1 METQEENSKKNNKKN
16 NKKNHKK
23 KHVALFHNATV
34 VMSLMSWYTTY
45 GGFKNTVFAEGQELV
60 AGLASMAIQL
70 ILLGG
75 VLHFAS
81 ILKFIRKNKK
91 IVVLKLIKMNIS
103 IKIKNIMQLIVVV
116 TFIFSMTTSIM
127 FSYISIANTIYQT
140 DFAVNGNI
148 KMDTFMRNT
157 MQEMESD
164 SEEYLDQMRTNLIGQ
179 MKENGEEIIRQS
191 AYRRAKEYAATNSTI
206 LELVETKELI
216 SLDKRTDV
224 IKKELLKSGN
234 EVKYWYKAIRKDYI
248 DNLHRN
254 LINSENLGNSQFSA
268 GLKNKINNINRDKYA
283 IYAEY
288 HNQYVFAMACYNKW
302 IVGLRGGKEAK
313 VQKIKEI
320 TKENLPTLEEMGSL
334 YDFCITIREGL
345 EKLKEII
352 DEVQGDG
359 KAPENTKR
367 LINEAKMNMDS
378 LILETDHIIA
388 RVENMIKSSYGKDAK
403 SFEEL
408 ISIFGSSET
417 PLEELDIA
425 RKQLLE
431 MQGAFLLDNNDKLE
445 EISEMIHNIERYI
458 YVVQFSK
465 ALGSLKTK
473 VNTNYNIVT
482 SVDENEAKGRV
493 IATGGAVTASGSGI
507 EETSQM
513 NVVVD
518 VTPDG
523 WTEVKKSQMT
533 ELEGLIYGHPC
544 NLFSQEIDHSTK
556 DNIVDKDK
564 AKKYKVV
571 ENETDGENESYISEA
586 ERYRKAFLDTSD
598 MEKAYDLIWG
608 DKNLFLYKGKAI
620 LALVFA
626 IFLDFGAFLIGLVM
640 HFSRKKRGKK

>member
-1 METQEENSKKNNKKN
+1 
-16 NKKNHKK
+16 
-23 KHVALFHNATV
+23 
-34 VMSLMSWYTTY
+34 
-45 GGFKNTVFAEGQELV
+45 
-60 AGLASMAIQL
+60 
-70 ILLGG
+70 
-75 VLHFAS
+75 
-81 ILKFIRKNKK
+81 
-91 IVVLKLIKMNIS
+91 
-103 IKIKNIMQLIVVV
+103 MQPIVVV

-148 KMDTFMRNT
+148 KMDIFMRNT

-216 SLDKRTDV
+216 SLDKRIDDV
-224 IKKELLKSGN
+224 IEKELLKSGN
-234 EVKYWYKAIRKDYI
+234 DVKYWYKAIRKDYI

-544 NLFSQEIDHSTK
+544 NLFSQEMDHSTK

-571 ENETDGENESYISEA
+571 KNETDGENESYISEA

>member
-1 METQEENSKKNNKKN
+1 
-16 NKKNHKK
+16 
-23 KHVALFHNATV
+23 
-34 VMSLMSWYTTY
+34 
-45 GGFKNTVFAEGQELV
+45 
-60 AGLASMAIQL
+60 
-70 ILLGG
+70 
-75 VLHFAS
+75 
-81 ILKFIRKNKK
+81 
-91 IVVLKLIKMNIS
+91 
-103 IKIKNIMQLIVVV
+103 MQPIVVV

-148 KMDTFMRNT
+148 KMDIFMRNT

-216 SLDKRTDV
+216 SLDKRIDDV
-224 IKKELLKSGN
+224 IEKELLKSGN
-234 EVKYWYKAIRKDYI
+234 DVKYWYKAIRKDYI

-320 TKENLPTLEEMGSL
+320 TKENLPTLEEMGTL

-544 NLFSQEIDHSTK
+544 NLFSQEMDHSTK

-571 ENETDGENESYISEA
+571 KNETDGENESYISEA